1 MNNTTLILR
10 DGTVLLL
17 EKDAASV
24 ADTTANAETGAEN
37 AAENTASGE
46 QTTTTSTTG
55 TTSSTTSK
63 TDKNKNE
70 GEGGG
75 LLSMLPMLL
84 IYGVIILALYFIMIR
99 PQRKK
104 SKEEKKMRENLQV
117 GDEIVTIGG
126 IYGRVISLK
135 EDTMVIESKS
145 DHSKI
150 TVARWA
156 LQQDLTV
163 HEETEK

>member
-1 MNNTTLILR
+1 MINLSNITL
-10 DGTVLLL
+10 
-17 EKDAASV
+17 A
-24 ADTTANAETGAEN
+24 AETA
-37 AAENTASGE
+37 
-46 QTTTTSTTG
+46 TTG
-55 TTSSTTSK
+55 AGQQ
-63 TDKNKNE
+63 NP
-70 GEGGG
+70 G
-75 LLSMLPMLL
+75 LMGMLTFLF
-84 IYGVIILALYFIMIR
+84 YGVIILAMYFLLIH

-117 GDEIVTIGG
+117 GDEVITIGG

-156 LQQDLTV
+156 LQSNLTV
-163 HEETEK
+163 HEDTEK